1 MTNNNLNFG
10 YEKKPVPGYF
20 LKMGAILAGIGIIL
34 IILSLFVDPVRS
46 SFNSLIM
53 FAFMISIALGS
64 IFLIALE
71 YIAGAVW
78 SVPFRRVLEGIG
90 LIIFVVPIFAIPVL
104 LNIHT
109 LFSWTHPEV
118 IATDSI
124 LKNKA
129 PYLNTTFFYVRLVAF
144 FALWFLFYYLFTSN
158 SKKQDATGNQAL
170 TKRNIK
176 LAAAFLPVFAITISL
191 TAIDWL
197 MALSPHWFSTIFAV
211 YYFAGSVLA
220 ALSIWAI
227 ISITLNENGILV
239 KGLKSDHYY
248 SFGALLFAFIN
259 FWAYI
264 AFSQFMLIWYA
275 NLPEETFWYIA
286 RGTGSWMYF
295 SIGMIVVHFIVPYIF
310 LLPQPAKMDPKR
322 VKWAAIWILFAHFY
336 DLYWIVMPTLDKNGL
351 SVSWMDFA
359 YLIFGIGLIFVVF
372 SLWSKNRNLVPI
384 GDPKMKQSMEF
395 EL

>member
-20 LKMGAILAGIGIIL
+20 MKMGAILAGIGIIL

-53 FAFMISIALGS
+53 FAFMLSIALGS

-104 LNIHT
+104 FNIHS
-109 LFSWTHPEV
+109 LFHWTHPDV
-118 IATDSI
+118 VAADAL

-129 PYLNTTFFYVRLVAF
+129 PYLNTTFFYIRIVAF

-158 SKKQDATGNQAL
+158 SKKQDTTGNQAL

-176 LAAAFLPVFAITISL
+176 LAAVFLPIFAVTISL

-286 RGTGSWMYF
+286 RGTGSWMYI

-322 VKWAAIWILFAHFY
+322 VKWAAVWILFAHFY
-336 DLYWIVMPTLDKNGL
+336 DLYWLVMPTLDKNGI

-395 EL
+395 EI